1 MTNINKPTPPFAVS
15 PFKALRDNW
24 AWFLAFG
31 ILLVVLGTMAIGAAT
46 LTTFISIFLIGLLLL
61 AGGIAKVVYAFWAKD
76 WGGFF
81 ISLLVG
87 LLYAVTGGIF
97 LGKPIQSA
105 AALTLL
111 IGSLF
116 VVSGSFKIVS
126 SIVARFPHWGW
137 LLFSGIISLTLGILV
152 LSEWPQASLW
162 IIGLFVGIDMI
173 IYGWT
178 WVILSI
184 SARPHAQ
191 K

>member
-1 MTNINKPTPPFAVS
+1 MNDLNRPTDPFIG
-15 PFKALRDNW
+15 PFRRIRENW
-24 AWFLAFG
+24 QWFLAFG
-31 ILLVVLGTMAIGAAT
+31 LSLVFLGMIAVGAAT
-46 LTTFISIFLIGLLLL
+46 FTTFLSIYLIGILLL
-61 AGGIAKVVYAFWAKD
+61 AGGIAKVIYSFWSKD

-97 LGKPIQSA
+97 LARPIQSA
-105 AALTLL
+105 AGLTLL

-126 SIVARFPHWGW
+126 SLVARFANWGW
-137 LLFSGIISLTLGILV
+137 LLFSGIISLVLGVLV
-152 LSEWPQASLW
+152 LSEWPEASLW

-184 SARPHAQ
+184 RARHIRP
-191 K
+191 

>member
-1 MTNINKPTPPFAVS
+1 MNDLRQPTDPFYG
-15 PFKALRDNW
+15 PLKKIRDHW

-31 ILLVVLGTMAIGAAT
+31 ILLVLLGAFAIGAAT
-46 LTTFISIFLIGLLLL
+46 FTTFLSIFLIGIILF
-61 AGGIAKVVYAFWAKD
+61 AGGIAKIIYSFWAKD

-87 LLYAVTGGIF
+87 ILYGVMGGIF
-97 LGKPIQSA
+97 LAKPVQA
-105 AALTLL
+105 AAGLTLL

-116 VVSGSFKIVS
+116 VVSGSFKIIA
-126 SIVARFPHWGW
+126 SIIARFSQWGW
-137 LLFSGIISLTLGILV
+137 LFLSGIISLVLGILV
-152 LSEWPQASLW
+152 LSEWPEASLW

-178 WVILSI
+178 WVIISI
-184 SARPHAQ
+184 SAKQTAG

>member
-1 MTNINKPTPPFAVS
+1 MSDINRPTDPFLLS
-15 PFKALRDNW
+15 PLRTIRNNW
-24 AWFLAFG
+24 GWFLGFG
-31 ILLVVLGTMAIGAAT
+31 ILLVVLGMFAVGAAAF
-46 LTTFISIFLIGLLLL
+46 TTILSIFIIGLVLFI
-61 AGGIAKVVYAFWAKD
+61 GGIAKVIYSFFAKD

-87 LLYAVTGGIF
+87 LLYGITGAIF
-97 LGKPIQSA
+97 LTKPVQAA

-126 SIVARFPHWGW
+126 SIVARFTNWGW
-137 LLFSGIISLTLGILV
+137 LLFSGIVSLVLGILV
-152 LSEWPQASLW
+152 LSEWPVGSLW

-184 SARPHAQ
+184 AARPKQSA
-191 K
+191 